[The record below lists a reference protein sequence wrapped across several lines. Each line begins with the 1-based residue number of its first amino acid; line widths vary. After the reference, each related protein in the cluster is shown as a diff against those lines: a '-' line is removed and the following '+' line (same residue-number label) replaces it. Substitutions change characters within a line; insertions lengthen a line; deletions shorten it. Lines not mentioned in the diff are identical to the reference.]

1 MKIALVIWTNPDYY
15 TVIRDTAQLLVE
27 LGHHVD
33 ILCRDTDETFMG
45 TVDYPTQARVMR
57 LGQKRPGLRNYLDYL
72 GYLAAVYRLNRRER
86 YNLIIGYDLFGFV
99 AAYLMTIGKMSR
111 LVYHNFDLSEKSLLG
126 LLGRQLKRLE
136 YAGARRAEA
145 VIFPTRGRAD
155 LFRQEARLRRTPLIV
170 MNCLRPGA
178 ESRHS
183 GIFRRMLAEEGVQG
197 DKIVV
202 RLGSIGPGHGIEA
215 TIRSMSR
222 WKGDWLLVF
231 MGVPIGNYLS
241 SMQELSRELGLA
253 RRILFKPDVPY
264 ELWDDCLHSADVG
277 LALYEPVNVNH
288 RAMAGAG
295 QKMFFYLKAGLP
307 IVVPRLPDFLEM
319 VGKYQFGVAA
329 DAASPGSI
337 ADAVNAILA
346 NPVAYKT
353 YARAARNAFVNEL
366 NFDSQFLP
374 VLQRLGLNNAGIR
387 PAAAISG

>member
-1 MKIALVIWTNPDYY
+1 M
-15 TVIRDTAQLLVE
+15 
-27 LGHHVD
+27 
-33 ILCRDTDETFMG
+33 
-45 TVDYPTQARVMR
+45 
-57 LGQKRPGLRNYLDYL
+57 
-72 GYLAAVYRLNRRER
+72 
-86 YNLIIGYDLFGFV
+86 
-99 AAYLMTIGKMSR
+99 
-111 LVYHNFDLSEKSLLG
+111 
-126 LLGRQLKRLE
+126 
-136 YAGARRAEA
+136 
-145 VIFPTRGRAD
+145 
-155 LFRQEARLRRTPLIV
+155 
-170 MNCLRPGA
+170 
-178 ESRHS
+178 
-183 GIFRRMLAEEGVQG
+183 
-197 DKIVV
+197 
-202 RLGSIGPGHGIEA
+202 
-215 TIRSMSR
+215 
-222 WKGDWLLVF
+222 
-231 MGVPIGNYLS
+231 
-241 SMQELSRELGLA
+241 
-253 RRILFKPDVPY
+253 
-264 ELWDDCLHSADVG
+264 WDDCLHSADVG